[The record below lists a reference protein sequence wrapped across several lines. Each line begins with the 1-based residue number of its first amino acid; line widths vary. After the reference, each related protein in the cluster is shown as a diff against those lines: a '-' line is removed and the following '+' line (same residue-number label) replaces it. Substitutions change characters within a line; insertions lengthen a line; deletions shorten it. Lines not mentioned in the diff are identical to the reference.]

1 MCRSFSKQIEKLYRE
16 GVSRGSAVQYK
27 ALFRSNSSY
36 GAFVRCRYAC
46 QDEKILKEMS
56 IDGVLNK
63 LYVYD
68 SLSQLQEYE
77 MNIGYQSKTSWLL
90 WCTR

>member
-1 MCRSFSKQIEKLYRE
+1 MR
-16 GVSRGSAVQYK
+16 
-27 ALFRSNSSY
+27 FR
-36 GAFVRCRYAC
+36 CAC

-68 SLSQLQEYE
+68 SLSQLQEEYE

-90 WCTR
+90 WCSC